1 MVAEVAGAQGRV
13 ADEVT
18 LDAGEAHT
26 CLLTAVG
33 GVKCWGAN
41 TDGQLGT
48 GDTTPS
54 NVVRDVV
61 GLASGVTQLSVGGSH
76 SCAIDAAQ
84 QATCWGMNDHGQVG
98 DGTTTTRSAPVAVV
112 GIDTTILA
120 VSAGQTHTCVLA
132 RSGVI
137 SCWGSNADGE
147 LGLGYA
153 SASDVRAPTAVDA
166 APEPFV
172 SLSAGTGVTC
182 AVGASGN
189 TYCWG
194 ADKAGQ
200 LGEAQ
205 RRRGH
210 YRFSSAG

>member
-1 MVAEVAGAQGRV
+1 MVAEVAGAQGRL
-13 ADEVT
+13 ADEAT

-84 QATCWGMNDHGQVG
+84 QVTCWGMNDHGQVG

-120 VSAGQTHTCVLA
+120 VSAGQRHTCVLA

-153 SASDVRAPTAVDA
+153 SASMCERPLRWMRHRNRLSVCP
-166 APEPFV
+166 PEPV
-172 SLSAGTGVTC
+172 SPVQLAHRGTLTVGVPTKQ
-182 AVGASGN
+182 GN
-189 TYCWG
+189 WVTG
-194 ADKAGQ
+194 
-200 LGEAQ
+200 Q

-210 YRFSSAG
+210 DRFSSAG